1 MDEPGARRRRMQAYK
16 ASVVMDKRSLEE
28 LLNAYGLPEVH
39 DSSMPDNLAGMT
51 PEARAELESL
61 AQFSMLL
68 RQSLAP
74 APLRLAFRE
83 DLRQSLIAT
92 ALQRQGWRGVILVQ
106 LREHWKLTAA
116 AAATASGV
124 SVAVGA
130 ISVAVWYRGRS

>member
-1 MDEPGARRRRMQAYK
+1 
-16 ASVVMDKRSLEE
+16 MDKRSSEE
-28 LLNAYGLPEVH
+28 LLSTYGLPGV
-39 DSSMPDNLAGMT
+39 DDDVTPDDLAGLT

-61 AQFSMLL
+61 AQFGLL
-68 RQSLAP
+68 LKQSLAP

-83 DLRQSLIAT
+83 DLRQSLVT
-92 ALQRQGWRGVILVQ
+92 TGLERQGWRGMILFQ

-130 ISVAVWYRGRS
+130 ISVAVWYRGRSQP